1 MEQTIRDA
9 IRDASGDPRRMVAK
23 FDYDPKILS
32 PNPGAEREE
41 LSFRAGDIILVYG
54 DVDEDGFYVGEL
66 GGRRGL
72 VPSNYLQEPDVGM
85 TTVR

>member
-1 MEQTIRDA
+1 
-9 IRDASGDPRRMVAK
+9 MVAK

-41 LSFRAGDIILVYG
+41 LTFRAGDTILVYG
-54 DVDEDGFYVGEL
+54 DPDEDGFYVGEL

-72 VPSNYLQEPDVGM
+72 IPSNYLIREQDALEAVSDFSFPSKV
-85 TTVR
+85 